1 MGFSLKTLLSSGLR
15 TIFGKAAGALKNP
28 RSQISPLA
36 DRLLVDAIR
45 LAELASPVPCEEPR
59 AAFTLE
65 RLKSFGLLPVVD
77 DTGSILVRLHSEQAA
92 DEAPILLFTDLG
104 STRWHPTE
112 SLARL
117 DADNASGAGLSDS
130 LGTAALLSIA
140 EAYYTGAFR
149 IPRDILLLFT
159 AKSLDDP
166 NNSFDPILQ
175 SSENRPFAAI
185 GVRGLSL
192 DRVIHSVGSYR
203 LRVIVSGD
211 TIQTSNKVTETLIDT
226 ARTILSIAWDSEG
239 KTKVFIRRIEAAT
252 VYGLT
257 PEEGL
262 LEIEIE
268 STEANLLELAMNT
281 VKATAGKIG
290 EAAGLRS
297 ETALLSFIPAGKP
310 EKSLELFEIV
320 RRHAREQHV
329 KLREENGAD
338 PSSFFTSADIPAL
351 SLGIALGREGMD
363 RDIINIDSLEKGRKI
378 LERLIVEAGGRSAF

>member
-1 MGFSLKTLLSSGLR
+1 MGFSFKTLLSSGLKR
-15 TIFGKAAGALKNP
+15 IFGRAAGTLKGSG
-28 RSQISPLA
+28 SQVSPLA

-45 LAELASPVPCEEPR
+45 LAELASPAPGEEPR

-65 RLKSFGLLPVVD
+65 RLKSFGLLPAVD

-92 DEAPILLFTDLG
+92 DEVPILLFTDLG
-104 STRWHPTE
+104 SKRWHPTE

-117 DADNASGAGLSDS
+117 NAEEASGAGLSDS

-140 EAYYTGAFR
+140 ENYSTGVFR
-149 IPRDILLLFT
+149 SPRDLLLLFS

-166 NNSFDPILQ
+166 NNSFEPILQ
-175 SSENRPFAAI
+175 STESRPFAAI
-185 GVRGLSL
+185 GVRGFSL

-203 LRVIVSGD
+203 LRVTVLGD
-211 TIQTSNKVTETLIDT
+211 ADRTSNKVTETLIDT
-226 ARTILSIAWDSEG
+226 ARTILSIAWDGEN
-239 KTKVFIRRIEAAT
+239 KTKLFIRRIEAAT

-257 PEEGL
+257 PDEGV

-268 STEANLLELAMNT
+268 STEANLLELAMNA

-290 EAAGLRS
+290 DAAGLKS
-297 ETALLSFIPAGKP
+297 ETTLLSFIPPGKP

-320 RRHAREQHV
+320 RKLAREQRV
-329 KLREENGAD
+329 KLREETGAD
-338 PSSFFTSADIPAL
+338 PSSFFTSEGIPAL
-351 SLGIALGREGMD
+351 SLGIALGREGTD

-378 LERLIVEAGGRSAF
+378 LEQLIVEAGGPGGF